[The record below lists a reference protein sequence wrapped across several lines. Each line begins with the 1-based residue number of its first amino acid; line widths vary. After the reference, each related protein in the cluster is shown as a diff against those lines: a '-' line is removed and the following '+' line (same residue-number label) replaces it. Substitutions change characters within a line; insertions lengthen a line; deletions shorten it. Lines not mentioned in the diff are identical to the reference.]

1 MVPGKRIRHSS
12 QFNWLALKIRRKKE
26 RKREG
31 KKGDKV
37 GKIKGGRRGIKDEN
51 ISSFGWLKWRD
62 MQKIC
67 QHYHCSCIDLDLVY
81 FENNSGMFPVVP
93 NWSQHCN
100 SFVGASFGYMVY
112 TVNQNLVGFCSSDTD
127 THTHISMCKALNLQ
141 MFYIFSLYA
150 TFTRDKIG
158 FSEYI
163 IIIIF
168 FIFNRSIIVTLTKDI
183 EIVTNSI

>member
-127 THTHISMCKALNLQ
+127 THTHTHTHTHIHVQSLKFTDVLHIQFICYFHKGQ
-141 MFYIFSLYA
+141 DRIFWVHHHHHFFYF
-150 TFTRDKIG
+150 
-158 FSEYI
+158 
-163 IIIIF
+163 
-168 FIFNRSIIVTLTKDI
+168 
-183 EIVTNSI
+183 